1 MLIAARPLPL
11 PHRKGVTA
19 MTRISRVLLLVVWLA
34 FIVYA
39 LFFAPGAGSG
49 EDPWLRPL
57 LTLSA
62 DEPSL
67 LAMFTLLGLYPLA
80 FACMLLR
87 HDDRFIPAWPFVIL
101 SFALGAFA
109 LLPYYI
115 LTSDTHAG
123 SHGLRLSEGIRK
135 TAESPVMHVVLF
147 ALTVLVMGYGLLLG
161 DLGVYM
167 EAFRTSQFVNVMTI
181 DFGLLTLLSVYA
193 IYTGSRRRWRP
204 QATALLG
211 LIPVLGLILYIWMTR
226 MDQSASPYVP
236 SQTSSRSRRRNKAG
250 SG

>member
-1 MLIAARPLPL
+1 
-11 PHRKGVTA
+11 
-19 MTRISRVLLLVVWLA
+19 MTRIPRVMLLVVWLA

-49 EDPWLRPL
+49 EDPWLKPL
-57 LTLSA
+57 LTLNA
-62 DEPSL
+62 QEPSL

-87 HDDRFIPAWPFVIL
+87 HDDRVVPAWPFVIL

-109 LLPYYI
+109 LLPYYM
-115 LTSDTHAG
+115 LTSHTHAG
-123 SHGLRLSEGIRK
+123 SHGLRLSESIRK
-135 TAESPVMHVVLF
+135 TAESPVTHAVLF
-147 ALTVLVMGYGLLLG
+147 VLTLLVMGYGLLFG
-161 DLGVYM
+161 DLGAYM
-167 EAFRTSQFVNVMTI
+167 EAFRTSHFVNVMTI
-181 DFGLLTLLSVYA
+181 DFAMLTLLSVYA

-211 LIPVLGLILYIWMTR
+211 FVPVLGLILYIWMTR
-226 MDQSASPYVP
+226 MDQSVSPYIP
-236 SQTSSRSRRRNKAG
+236 SQTSARSRRRKVG